1 MAMKIVNTPSIVVI
15 VFLMCFVLVASA
27 ATPVAGGPPHY
38 PFHWIKVHG
47 WLMCLSMGLLMPV
60 AIILIRFSRGYRESG
75 DLKNVRTLVYVHTI
89 IQVVAVLTVICSA
102 AVAVT
107 KFDNSFTYTHERL
120 GLALWILVWLPPLVG
135 LIRPNHDTRMVQHLH
150 RAACIRSRKSLRTFQ
165 ILFSIQLRVCALI
178 YLAQDRLQYLVAQ
191 GKFTCISSAS
201 NGTKQPVG
209 GAEL

>member
-1 MAMKIVNTPSIVVI
+1 MKIVNTPSIVVI

-135 LIRPNHDTRMVQHLH
+135 LIRPNHGVTTRPIWYALH
-150 RAACIRSRKSLRTFQ
+150 WLVGTGAV
-165 ILFSIQLRVCALI
+165 ILGWYNIYTGLHAYEVGRVCEHS
-178 YLAQDRLQYLVAQ
+178 R
-191 GKFTCISSAS
+191 FCSRF
-201 NGTKQPVG
+201 N
-209 GAEL
+209 